1 MNNKISKKHN
11 FGWYGNCGTSV
22 NPCENYNLENMN
34 AKIYDG
40 TTPTYINVRNSVES
54 IVRVHDNDGDRGG
67 MVFEKFCTYN
77 NLQIPVALNKSF
89 DDYFNVNFKEMKCG
103 EAYIVNTRGQFT
115 DFEIGD
121 ITNPRDSSFFLSGV
135 NEHGGVSSCEDNIC
149 YAEDSI
155 EFSIANSISRVEDR
169 VNMVSSTSWGSLRG
183 SIAYPQRDAGIVD
196 VTPLQ
201 INIYGPE
208 EDGNRVFLGSLTYAG
223 VPTGDKSN
231 QIYLYVTSG
240 LDNFL
245 GQCLRGDVIFKNDDD
260 TYINVVNCNL
270 DIWN

>member
-1 MNNKISKKHN
+1 VNNKISKKHN

-22 NPCENYNLENMN
+22 NPCENYDLNEMS

-40 TTPTYINVRNSVES
+40 TTPTFTNVRGSVES
-54 IVRVHDNDGDRGG
+54 IVRVHDNDGERGG

-77 NLQIPVALNKSF
+77 NMQIPASLNKSF

-121 ITNPRDSSFFLSGV
+121 IENPRVSSFYLSGV

-149 YAEDSI
+149 YAEDSV
-155 EFSIANSISRVEDR
+155 EFAIASSISRIEDR

-201 INIYGPE
+201 VNVYGPE
-208 EDGNRVFLGSLTYAG
+208 EDGVRVFLGALTYAG
-223 VPTGDKSN
+223 VPSGGSLN
-231 QIYLYVTSG
+231 QIYVYVTSG

-245 GQCLRGDVIFKNDDD
+245 GQCLRGDVKFKNDDD

-270 DIWN
+270 DLWN